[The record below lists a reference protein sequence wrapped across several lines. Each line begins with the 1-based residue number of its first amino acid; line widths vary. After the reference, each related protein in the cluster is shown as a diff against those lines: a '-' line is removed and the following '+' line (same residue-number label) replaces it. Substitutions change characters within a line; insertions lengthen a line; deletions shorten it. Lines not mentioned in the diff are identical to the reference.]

1 MKNILKL
8 GLMACLATAFVFAGC
23 KKDDNNNYTVT
34 LSANNAEW
42 GVVAGS
48 GEFADGTEIQ
58 IMATANS
65 GYHFEKWSD
74 DDTNNPRTITVNKN
88 IALIAIFAEGNGG
101 GSVNGGGNNS
111 GNTGT
116 VTGDILP
123 KKVTK
128 IVKTKETSKGSKSG
142 RTYLFDYE
150 GKITKYS
157 DDDNSGYIFEYSDN
171 SIIRT
176 FFNGNNKG
184 ETSTFKI
191 ENGRIV
197 SIDQGGG
204 KVTEYGYSPDGYLT
218 SVGNEKYF
226 YENGLLTK
234 DTYSELNNN
243 TEYYWEAKYTYGSNP
258 NNLNVDLTLLFVEF
272 DDEGVFSGLYGNRIK
287 LLPSL
292 IEESDYQT
300 ENGVKGDVV
309 YQKSEFTYEYSSE
322 YITKIIKKETNEDGK
337 LYTDTYEIFY

>member
-42 GVVAGS
+42 GVVAGG

-101 GSVNGGGNNS
+101 SNNS
-111 GNTGT
+111 GNSET

-128 IVKTKETSKGSKSG
+128 IVKTKEIYKGSKSV
-142 RTYLFDYE
+142 RTYLFDSE

-157 DDDNSGYIFEYSDN
+157 KDDNSGYTFEYSVN
-171 SIIRT
+171 SIVRT
-176 FFNGNNKG
+176 FFDGNNRG

-204 KVTEYGYSPDGYLT
+204 KVKEYGYSPDGYLI
-218 SVGNEKYF
+218 SIGNEKYT
-226 YENGLLTK
+226 YESGLLTK
-234 DTYSELNNN
+234 DTYSESNNN
-243 TEYYWEAKYTYGSNP
+243 TEYYWEAKYTYGSNH

-300 ENGVKGDVV
+300 ENGVKGDVE
-309 YQKSEFTYEYSSE
+309 YQKREFTYEYSSE
-322 YITKIIKKETNEDGK
+322 YITKIIEKETNEDGTK
-337 LYTDTYEIFY
+337 VLYNNTYEIFY